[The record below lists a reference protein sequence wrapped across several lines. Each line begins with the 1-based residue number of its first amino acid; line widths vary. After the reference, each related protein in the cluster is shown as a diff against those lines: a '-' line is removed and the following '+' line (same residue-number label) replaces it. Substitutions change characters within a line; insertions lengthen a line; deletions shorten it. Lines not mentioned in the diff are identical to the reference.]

1 MIKRLIK
8 KVFYFIYKVGY
19 FESVKIEKDIRE
31 KRLSEIAIIEE
42 NVWISNNAIIINN
55 SHPRH
60 NIRIGKNSRFM
71 GNMLLFDACGKIEI
85 GEDCFIGPDTRIWSA
100 KNISIGSRVLIAHNV
115 NIHDNISHPID
126 ADIRHQEYMNFVET
140 GIHDQTDLKGR
151 DIVIED
157 DVWIGFNA
165 TILRGVRIGKGAII
179 GACSLVTKDVEPWTI
194 NVGNPLQCIKKMNP
208 IEVNHDTKN

>member
-1 MIKRLIK
+1 
-8 KVFYFIYKVGY
+8 
-19 FESVKIEKDIRE
+19 
-31 KRLSEIAIIEE
+31 
-42 NVWISNNAIIINN
+42 
-55 SHPRH
+55 
-60 NIRIGKNSRFM
+60 
-71 GNMLLFDACGKIEI
+71 
-85 GEDCFIGPDTRIWSA
+85 
-100 KNISIGSRVLIAHNV
+100 V